1 MAIQITGGITFD
13 GGVNFSTPTVVPPDG
28 LTPETASSS
37 AWQIKQDYPAST
49 DGLYWIQNA
58 NIAGGTPV
66 QIYADMTTDGGG
78 WTLIMQNTVPTW
90 NFGNALERN
99 QFSPPSS
106 LEVAH
111 SNNDGANY
119 SIIGWADYIKRSASG
134 FEYMMEAGARNSNGG
149 IFTANE
155 AYSFV
160 GQVDL
165 TALTAQGIGV
175 YFGGPSQELY
185 TGSQGFR
192 QNVTLTTKFGSWNHN
207 NNGLEK
213 RMPWF
218 TDNLRPG
225 QAIITTTNNDGGS
238 WWGTLISEGASFQP
252 APWNEVSNNPGIIW
266 YWVR

>member
-13 GGVNFSTPTVVPPDG
+13 GGVNFSTPVVIPPNG

-78 WTLIMQNTVPTW
+78 WTLIMQNVVPDW
-90 NFGNALERN
+90 GYNNAQERN
-99 QFSPPSS
+99 SSTPPSTLAPTGGVIDAS
-106 LEVAH
+106 Q
-111 SNNDGANY
+111 NY

-134 FEYMMEAGARNSNGG
+134 FEYMLEAYARNSDGG
-149 IFTANE
+149 IWTVNS

-160 GQVDL
+160 EEVNL
-165 TALTAQGIGV
+165 PAYNSNPN
-175 YFGGPSQELY
+175 YFGTDPIS
-185 TGSQGFR
+185 GSDGFH
-192 QNVTLTTKFGSWNHN
+192 QNVTLTTKFGSWNYD
-207 NNGLEK
+207 NNGIEH
-213 RMPWF
+213 RMPWL
-218 TDNLRPG
+218 TANSPG
-225 QAIITTTNNDGGS
+225 IAGSAIFTTTHDDTSS
-238 WWGTLISEGASFQP
+238 WWGTLMIFDASFHP
-252 APWNEVSNNPGIIW
+252 APWIGNSPGVIW